1 MENVQIKENER
12 IDDLQIKDY
21 RIIQKTDGFCFGIDA
36 VLLSDYARVK
46 KKSKGIDLCSGT
58 GIIPIL
64 MEGKY
69 PLAHVEG
76 LEYQEEFAKMAERSV
91 KMNGQEEKVHIV
103 QGDVRNI
110 KTDYE
115 RESFDWVT
123 CNPPYMTGEHG
134 IQIMQRQLQ
143 DMRLPVPLKM

>member
-69 PLAHVEG
+69 PLAYVEG

-91 KMNGQEEKVHIV
+91 KMNGQEEKVHI
-103 QGDVRNI
+103 
-110 KTDYE
+110 Y
-115 RESFDWVT
+115 
-123 CNPPYMTGEHG
+123 PPSVLE
-134 IQIMQRQLQ
+134 
-143 DMRLPVPLKM
+143 

>member
-69 PLAHVEG
+69 PLAYVEG

-91 KMNGQEEKVHIV
+91 KMNGQEEKTICFLDNTVILYLEIINTLIFFNLYILHIS
-103 QGDVRNI
+103 I
-110 KTDYE
+110 L
-115 RESFDWVT
+115 F
-123 CNPPYMTGEHG
+123 
-134 IQIMQRQLQ
+134 
-143 DMRLPVPLKM
+143 